1 MLWDREMVMKKIKPS
16 KRIVRRSRD
25 SETDEVPSLL
35 RERFEAQRK
44 RARKQDAF
52 NAKLVRATLK
62 QLGLDREALEKRADA
77 DFARAKSDSK
87 AHLAKMRRT
96 HAAARKKRGKLR
108 ARIEQAFT
116 RFAS

>member
-62 QLGLDREALEKRADA
+62 QLGLDREALEKRREKSAVNSELELSKRSRGSP
-77 DFARAKSDSK
+77 ARSPCNGHSVRLPCGFDHDIYTS
-87 AHLAKMRRT
+87 
-96 HAAARKKRGKLR
+96 
-108 ARIEQAFT
+108 
-116 RFAS
+116 